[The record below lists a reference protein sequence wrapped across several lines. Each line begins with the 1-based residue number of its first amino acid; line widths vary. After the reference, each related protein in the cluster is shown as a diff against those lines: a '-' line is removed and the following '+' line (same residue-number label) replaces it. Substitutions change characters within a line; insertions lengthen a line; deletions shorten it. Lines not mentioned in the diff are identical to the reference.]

1 VTADPGS
8 LGEVRHCAVLG
19 SPIEHSLSPALHRA
33 AYTHL
38 GLSWSYDRVEVDEHR
53 LAAFVS
59 SLDASWRGLSLT
71 MPLKVAALKL
81 GQVDEL
87 AKLAGAG
94 NTLILEAGERWVY
107 NTDVGGLIW
116 AVGQAA
122 AAPLPRVTI
131 LGTGATARAALVAA
145 THLGARL
152 VTIVARTP
160 ARAEALRPLSDELGV
175 RLDIRPWSRQIPE
188 ADLIVSTVISGA
200 ADSIAQPVAES
211 ASLIVDIIYDPWPTV
226 LAAAAKRAGCTVVSG
241 LDLLVG
247 QALLQIELMTGR
259 SVAAAILYAALPTEL
274 SASVVAP
281 ATIGA
286 DNSEMESESAGQR
299 RVPDF

>member
-1 VTADPGS
+1 VTVDPS
-8 LGEVRHCAVLG
+8 TLGEVRRCAVLG

-38 GLSWSYDRVEVDEHR
+38 GLSWSYDRVEVDEQR
-53 LAAFVS
+53 LAHFVS
-59 SLDASWRGLSLT
+59 GLDASWRGLSLT
-71 MPLKVAALKL
+71 MPLKVAVLKL

-87 AKLAGAG
+87 AMLAGAG
-94 NTLILEAGERWVY
+94 NTLILEGGKRWVY
-107 NTDVGGLIW
+107 NTDVGGLTW
-116 AVGQAA
+116 AVDQVA

-131 LGTGATARAALVAA
+131 LGTGATARAALLAA

-160 ARAEALRPLSDELGV
+160 ARSEALRRLGEELGV
-175 RLDIRPWSRQIPE
+175 GLEIRPWSRQIPD
-188 ADLIVSTVISGA
+188 ADVVVSTVVSGA

-211 ASLIVDIIYDPWPTV
+211 APLIVDIIYDPWPTV
-226 LAAAAKRAGCTVVSG
+226 LAAAAERAGCTVVSG

-259 SVAAAILYAALPTEL
+259 SVAADVLYAALPAEL
-274 SASVVAP
+274 SAPVVAP
-281 ATIGA
+281 ATMGA
-286 DNSEMESESAGQR
+286 DNSEVESESAGQR